1 MTVAATTAAVAA
13 DAATAAADTT
23 TEVVET
29 IIDNSG
35 KTIAFAALLLGG
47 ALAVG
52 WLVRQYGERAMD
64 AAAGAGLLDP
74 PTLPEPPAPA
84 DIDGTDIHEDD
95 DDQDDDQPETGD
107 GSWAQ

>member
-1 MTVAATTAAVAA
+1 MTTAATAAVAA
-13 DAATAAADTT
+13 DAVTAAADTT

-35 KTIAFAALLLGG
+35 KTLAFVAAVAAG

-52 WLVRQYGERAMD
+52 WLVRQYGERAMEH
-64 AAAGAGLLDP
+64 ATAAGLLDP
-74 PTLPEPPAPA
+74 PFYAEPAAAPPE
-84 DIDGTDIHEDD
+84 DDDHEDD
-95 DDQDDDQPETGD
+95 DQGADEQPETGD